1 MKIRVVIVDDEPLA
15 RERLRDWLGAEPELE
30 VIGECGDGRAAVEL
44 IRREK
49 PDLVFLD
56 VQMPELDGFGVLQ
69 ELAGGPLP
77 TVVFVTAFDQFAVK
91 AFEVHAAD
99 YLLKP
104 YDRDRFRTAL
114 GRALERARQRQAGGV
129 QEQLAALLADL
140 RPGEREKPLDRLAIK
155 GEGRVTL
162 VKTDDIDW
170 IEASDNYVIIHVG
183 NDRHML
189 RETMTALE
197 GRLAPRKFIRISRSV
212 IVNADRIKELQP
224 MFHGEYVV
232 VLRNG
237 AKLTLSRNYRDK
249 LPELGLT

>member
-1 MKIRVVIVDDEPLA
+1 MKTRAMIVDDEPLA
-15 RERLRDWLGAEPELE
+15 RERLREWLAAEPDLE
-30 VIGECGDGRAAVEL
+30 VIGECGDGRAAVEM

-69 ELAGGPLP
+69 ELAGEDLP
-77 TVVFVTAFDQFAVK
+77 TVVFVTAYDQFAVQ

-104 YDRDRFRTAL
+104 YDRERFRKAL
-114 GRALERARQRQAGGV
+114 GRALERCRQRQAGGV

-140 RPGEREKPLDRLAIK
+140 RPAAKPVDRLAIK
-155 GEGRVTL
+155 TDGRVML
-162 VKTDDIDW
+162 VKTEDIDW
-170 IEASDNYVIIHVG
+170 IEASDNYVVIHVG
-183 NDRHML
+183 TERHML

-197 GRLAPRKFIRISRSV
+197 GRLAARKFVRISRSV
-212 IVNADRIKELQP
+212 IVNVDRIKELQP

-232 VLRNG
+232 ILRNG
-237 AKLTLSRNYRDK
+237 TKLTLSRNYRDK